1 VDGDVKLAQSMAILH
16 YLSKKGGLQGDTD
29 ASYAVSE
36 MFIEEVS
43 LRKKCSSFYSKRKVQ
58 FN

>member
-1 VDGDVKLAQSMAILH
+1 MKLAQSMAILH